1 MRRGMNDKLS
11 RRMILLLCLSA
22 LVILFFSALL
32 LQNLLKGSGVTF
44 QRKLFLLGLLSS
56 SFIIYSVLITSVVY
70 SWFRKPL
77 KELSR
82 AAARVARGD
91 LSVKLSIHKPREFQL
106 MGEIFNRMTETLKSR
121 QRSLEEQVARRTEEL
136 ERSLSE
142 LSRAQKQIIQQERL
156 ASLGQ
161 LAAGIAHEI
170 NNPAGYLYGNSQTL
184 ADYISSYDRL
194 INLYRLSLTVPSDGE
209 EQRREILRRIEEME
223 REVDF
228 DFIRNDLQS
237 LIRDYRQGIEKIAQI
252 VKGLKTYARKDEER
266 KEEVD
271 LNDVMEDAL
280 QLVGN
285 RLKYIGSI
293 ETKPGFLPPIRG
305 NKNQIE
311 QVIVN
316 LLINATDA
324 VDREKGRISL
334 VSYERNEE
342 VFLEIADNGCG
353 MDGDT
358 QRKIFE
364 PFFTTKEAGTG
375 LGLSISLDIINSH
388 DGKIEVE
395 SEKEKGSLFR
405 LSFPVCREH
414 SGGEE

>member
-1 MRRGMNDKLS
+1 MKRGMNDKLS
-11 RRMILLLCLSA
+11 RRMILLLSLSA
-22 LVILFFSALL
+22 LVILFLSALL
-32 LQNLLKGSGVTF
+32 LRNILKGSGVTF
-44 QRKLFLLGLLSS
+44 QQKLFLLGLLSL
-56 SFIIYSVLITSVVY
+56 SFIIYAALITSVVF

-82 AAARVARGD
+82 ATAMVARGD
-91 LSVKLSIHKPREFQL
+91 LSVKLSIHKPREFEL
-106 MGEIFNRMTETLKSR
+106 MGEIFNRMTETLKS
-121 QRSLEEQVARRTEEL
+121 QQHSLEEQVSRRTEEL

-142 LSRAQKQIIQQERL
+142 LSRTQKQIIQQERL

-170 NNPAGYLYGNSQTL
+170 NNPVGYLYGNSQTL
-184 ADYISSYDRL
+184 ADYIFSYDRL
-194 INLYRLSLTVPSDGE
+194 IDLYRLSLTVPSDGE
-209 EQRREILRRIEEME
+209 EQRREILNRIEELE

-228 DFIRNDLQS
+228 AFIRTDLQA

-252 VKGLKTYARKDEER
+252 VRRLKTYARKDEER

-271 LNDVMEDAL
+271 LNDVMEYAL

-285 RLKYIGSI
+285 RLKNIGQI
-293 ETKPGFLPPIRG
+293 EKTPGSLPPIRA

-316 LLINATDA
+316 LLINAADA

-334 VSYERNEE
+334 VSYERNGE
-342 VFLEIADNGCG
+342 VYLEIGDNGCG
-353 MDGDT
+353 MDEDT

-395 SEKEKGSLFR
+395 SERGKGSLFR
-405 LSFPVCREH
+405 LSFPVCRES